1 MSHVPDFVAERI
13 KTPAN
18 LKYIVEDSTPV
29 VCFGDI
35 TKAKALTIGINPSS
49 SEFTK
54 IAGNKRELLTG
65 SERKLVDLKFLG
77 AHNTQDLTEA
87 QISKVWQGC
96 LDYFDGPYYK
106 FWFSK
111 MQDTVLTSAGFNYV
125 GRSAAHLDLIQWAT
139 DPLWQKMKEEDP
151 IEAAAHLA
159 ADLPF
164 LVKQLE
170 QSESDFIF
178 LSGTPVID
186 SLTEVLDLKFEG
198 KTAAEGK
205 SSQNSLYVGSWKNA
219 VVLGT
224 SMNVPDSHTSSAH
237 RDFLSKW
244 IASKF

>member
-13 KTPAN
+13 KTPAS
-18 LKYIVEDSTPV
+18 LKYIVEESTPV

-54 IAGNKRELLTG
+54 LVEKQRVLLTG
-65 SERKLVDLKFLG
+65 GERKLADLKYLG
-77 AHNTQDLTEA
+77 AKETQELSDD
-87 QISKVWQGC
+87 QVSQVWQGC

-106 FWFSK
+106 WFLK
-111 MQDTVLTSAGFNYV
+111 MQDTILSPLNFSYV
-125 GRSAAHLDLIQWAT
+125 GRTAAHLDLIQWAT
-139 DPLWQKMKEEDP
+139 DPLWQKMDDEDP
-151 IEAAAHLA
+151 KEAAAHLK

-164 LVKQLE
+164 LIKQI
-170 QSESDFIF
+170 ESSDVEFIF
-178 LSGTPVID
+178 LSGTPVVE
-186 SLTEVLDLKFEG
+186 SLTELFDLKFVA

-205 SSQNSLYVGSWKNA
+205 SKQNSLYIGKWKNT

-224 SMNVPDSHTSSAH
+224 SMNVPDSNTSNAH
-237 RDFLSKW
+237 REFLKKW

>member
-35 TKAKALTIGINPSS
+35 TQAKALTIGINPSS

-54 IAGNKRELLTG
+54 LVEKQRVLLTG
-65 SERKLVDLKFLG
+65 SERKLADLKYLG
-77 AHNTQDLTEA
+77 AKETQELNDDQVL
-87 QISKVWQGC
+87 KVWQGC

-111 MQDTVLTSAGFNYV
+111 MQDTILSPINFSYI

-151 IEAAAHLA
+151 IEAAEHLA

>member
-1 MSHVPDFVAERI
+1 MNQVPDFVAERI

-35 TKAKALTIGINPSS
+35 TKAIALTIGINPSS

-54 IAGNKRELLTG
+54 LVEKRRVLLTG
-65 SERKLVDLKFLG
+65 SERKLADLKYLG
-77 AHNTQDLTEA
+77 AKETQELSND
-87 QISKVWQGC
+87 QVSQVWQGC

-106 FWFSK
+106 SWFSK
-111 MQDTVLTSAGFNYV
+111 MQDTILSPINFSYV
-125 GRSAAHLDLIQWAT
+125 DRSAAHLDLIQWAT
-139 DPLWQKMKEEDP
+139 DPLWQDMDDDDPEE
-151 IEAAAHLA
+151 AKAHLK

-164 LVKQLE
+164 LIKQIE
-170 QSESDFIF
+170 TSDAEFIF
-178 LSGTPVID
+178 LSGTPVVE
-186 SLTEVLDLKFEG
+186 SLTELFGLKFVE

-205 SSQNSLYVGSWKNA
+205 SKQNSLYTGSWKNA

-224 SMNVPDSHTSSAH
+224 SMNVPDSHTSNAH
-237 RDFLSKW
+237 RNFLSKW

>member
-1 MSHVPDFVAERI
+1 MNHVPDFVADRI
-13 KTPAN
+13 KTPAS
-18 LKYIVEDSTPV
+18 LKYIVEGSTPV

-35 TKAKALTIGINPSS
+35 TQAKALTIGINPSS

-54 IAGNKRELLTG
+54 LVEKQRVLLTG
-65 SERKLVDLKFLG
+65 GERRLADLKYLE
-77 AHNTQDLTEA
+77 AEETQALNDD
-87 QISKVWQGC
+87 QVSQVWQSC

-106 FWFSK
+106 SWFPK
-111 MQDTVLTSAGFNYV
+111 MQDTVLSPVNFSYV

-139 DPLWQKMKEEDP
+139 DPLWQDMDDEDP
-151 IEAAAHLA
+151 KEAAAHLK

-164 LVKQLE
+164 LIKQIE
-170 QSESDFIF
+170 ESDAEFIF
-178 LSGTPVID
+178 LSGTPVVE
-186 SLTEVLDLKFEG
+186 SLTELFGLKFVE

-205 SSQNSLYVGSWKNA
+205 SKQNSLYMGSWKNA

-224 SMNVPDSHTSSAH
+224 SMNVPDSHTSNAH

>member
-1 MSHVPDFVAERI
+1 MTQVPNFVTKRI
-13 KTPAN
+13 KTPAT
-18 LKYIVEDSTPV
+18 LKYIVEGSTPV

-35 TKAKALTIGINPSS
+35 TKAEALTIGINPSS

-54 IAGNKRELLTG
+54 ITGNNRELLTG
-65 SERKLVDLKFLG
+65 SERRLLDLQFLG
-77 AHNTQDLTEA
+77 AQKTPDLTDA
-87 QISKVWQGC
+87 QVSQVWQGC

-111 MQDTVLTSAGFNYV
+111 MQETVLTPAGFNYV

-139 DPLWQKMKEEDP
+139 DPLWQKMKEKDP
-151 IEAAAHLA
+151 MEAAAHLD

-170 QSESDFIF
+170 QSEPKFIF
-178 LSGTPVID
+178 LSGTPVIE
-186 SLTEVLDLKFEG
+186 SLRDLLGLKFAE

-205 SSQNSLYVGSWKNA
+205 SSQNSLYVGGWKNA

-224 SMNVPDSHTSSAH
+224 SMNVPDSHTSNAH

>member
-1 MSHVPDFVAERI
+1 MSQVPDFVARRI
-13 KTPAN
+13 KTPAK
-18 LKYIVEDSTPV
+18 LKYIVEGSTPV

-35 TKAKALTIGINPSS
+35 TQAKALTIGINPSS

-54 IAGNKRELLTG
+54 LVGKQRVLLTG
-65 SERKLVDLKFLG
+65 GERKLADLKYLE
-77 AHNTQDLTEA
+77 AEETQALNDD
-87 QISKVWQGC
+87 QVSQVWQGC

-111 MQDTVLTSAGFNYV
+111 MRDTVLTPAGFDYV

-151 IEAAAHLA
+151 AEAAAHLK

-164 LVKQLE
+164 LVKQIE
-170 QSESDFIF
+170 ASDAEFFF
-178 LSGTPVID
+178 LSGTPVVE
-186 SLTEVLDLKFEG
+186 SLTELFDLKFIE

-205 SSQNSLYVGSWKNA
+205 SKQNSLYIGKWKNA

-224 SMNVPDSHTSSAH
+224 SMNVPDSNTSNAH
-237 RDFLSKW
+237 REFLKKW

>member
-1 MSHVPDFVAERI
+1 MSQVPDFVARRI
-13 KTPAN
+13 KTPAK
-18 LKYIVEDSTPV
+18 LKYIVEGSTPV

-35 TKAKALTIGINPSS
+35 TQAKALTIGINPSS

-54 IAGNKRELLTG
+54 LVGKQRVLLTAG
-65 SERKLVDLKFLG
+65 ERKLADLKHLG
-77 AHNTQDLTEA
+77 AAETQGLNDD
-87 QISKVWQGC
+87 QVSQVWQGC

-106 FWFSK
+106 WFLK
-111 MQDTVLTSAGFNYV
+111 MQDTILSPVDFSYV

-151 IEAAAHLA
+151 AEAVAHLD

-164 LVKQLE
+164 LIEQLE
-170 QSESDFIF
+170 QSEPEFIF
-178 LSGTPVID
+178 LSGTPVIE
-186 SLTEVLDLKFEG
+186 SLTELLSLKFVE
-198 KTAAEGK
+198 KTAAQGK
-205 SSQNSLYVGSWKNA
+205 SSQNSLYIGKWKNA

-224 SMNVPDSHTSSAH
+224 SMNVPDFQTSNAH

>member
-1 MSHVPDFVAERI
+1 MNHVPDFVAERI
-13 KTPAN
+13 KTPAS
-18 LKYIVEDSTPV
+18 LKYIVEGSTPV

-35 TKAKALTIGINPSS
+35 TQAKALTIGINPSS

-54 IAGNKRELLTG
+54 LVEKQRVLLTG
-65 SERKLVDLKFLG
+65 GERKLADLKYLG
-77 AHNTQDLTEA
+77 VAETQGLNDD
-87 QISKVWQGC
+87 QVSQVWQGC

-106 FWFSK
+106 WFLK
-111 MQDTVLTSAGFNYV
+111 MQDTILSPISFSYV

-151 IEAAAHLA
+151 AEANAHLD

-164 LVKQLE
+164 LIEQLKH
-170 QSESDFIF
+170 SEPEFIF
-178 LSGTPVID
+178 LSGTPVIE
-186 SLTEVLDLKFEG
+186 SLTELLSLKFVE
-198 KTAAEGK
+198 KTAAQGK
-205 SSQNSLYVGSWKNA
+205 SSQNSLYIGEWKNS

-224 SMNVPDSHTSSAH
+224 SMNVPDFQTSNAH